1 MFRKIHSNRDP
12 RDTVYTELKKEF
24 AVYFGKAGSCGRE
37 FTERFPKILFGAM
50 IFCIVVS
57 IALSFTVFR
66 KPAPVKPAQPPAE
79 LKKPPKTSLSPLS
92 DGFSEILRTGSALK
106 ETIGLKKEVDSI
118 TAQKTFSKADS
129 TVLLKDLDNLQ
140 QINKHFRQIKP

>member
-57 IALSFTVFR
+57 IALSFAVFR
-66 KPAPVKPAQPPAE
+66 KPLPVAVKQRPKSTLKP
-79 LKKPPKTSLSPLS
+79 LN
-92 DGFSEILRTGSALK
+92 DGFSEILRVGSALK
-106 ETIGLKKEVDSI
+106 ETISLKKQVDSI
-118 TAQKTFSKADS
+118 TAKKVMSKTDS
-129 TVLLKDLDNLQ
+129 LLLEKDLDLLQ
-140 QINKHFRQIKP
+140 QINNRPQGVHEHLEKNN

>member
-24 AVYFGKAGSCGRE
+24 AVYFGKAGNCGRE

-57 IALSFTVFR
+57 IALSFAVFR
-66 KPAPVKPAQPPAE
+66 KPLPVAVKQRPKSTLKP
-79 LKKPPKTSLSPLS
+79 LN
-92 DGFSEILRTGSALK
+92 DGFSEILRVGSALK
-106 ETIGLKKEVDSI
+106 ETISLKKQVDSI
-118 TAQKTFSKADS
+118 TAKKVMSKTDS
-129 TVLLKDLDNLQ
+129 LLLEKDLDLLQ
-140 QINKHFRQIKP
+140 QINNRPQGVHEHLEKNN